1 MIRPDPQV
9 TKALAA
15 SVRQFPVLLDWLRE
29 WEMQELRRLP
39 SAVENTGIY
48 QGRCQVLGELV
59 KFATDAPNIAANI
72 RAD

>member
-9 TKALAA
+9 IKALAA

-39 SAVENTGIY
+39 QAVDNTGIF
-48 QGRCQVLGELV
+48 QGRCQVLGELT
-59 KFATDAPNIAANI
+59 KFASDAPNLAA
-72 RAD
+72 DL

>member
-9 TKALAA
+9 VKALAA

-39 SAVENTGIY
+39 QAVDNTGVF
-48 QGRCQVLGELV
+48 QGRCQVLGELT
-59 KFATDAPNIAANI
+59 KFANDAPNLAA
-72 RAD
+72 DL

>member
-9 TKALAA
+9 VKAFGAT
-15 SVRQFPVLLDWLRE
+15 VRQFPVLLDWLRE

-39 SAVENTGIY
+39 SVVDNTGIF

-59 KFATDAPNIAANI
+59 KFASDAPNLAADI
-72 RAD
+72 

>member
-9 TKALAA
+9 VKALAA

-39 SAVENTGIY
+39 QAVDNTGVF
-48 QGRCQVLGELV
+48 QGRCQVLGELT
-59 KFATDAPNIAANI
+59 KFANDAPNLAADI
-72 RAD
+72 

>member
-39 SAVENTGIY
+39 QAVDNTGIF
-48 QGRCQVLGELV
+48 QGRCQVLGELT
-59 KFATDAPNIAANI
+59 KLASDAPNLAA
-72 RAD
+72 DT

>member
-9 TKALAA
+9 IKALAA

-39 SAVENTGIY
+39 QAVDNTGIF
-48 QGRCQVLGELV
+48 QGRCQVLGELT
-59 KFATDAPNIAANI
+59 KFATDAPNLAA
-72 RAD
+72 DL

>member
-9 TKALAA
+9 VKALGAT
-15 SVRQFPVLLDWLRE
+15 VRQFPVLLDWLRE

-39 SAVENTGIY
+39 SAIDNTGIY

-59 KFATDAPNIAANI
+59 KFASDAPNLAA
-72 RAD
+72 DV

>member
-9 TKALAA
+9 TKALGAT
-15 SVRQFPVLLDWLRE
+15 VRQFPVLLDWLRE

-39 SAVENTGIY
+39 NAVDNTGIY

-59 KFATDAPNIAANI
+59 KFASDAPNLAADI
-72 RAD
+72 

>member
-1 MIRPDPQV
+1 MIRPSPQV
-9 TKALAA
+9 TKALAT

-39 SAVENTGIY
+39 SVVDNTGIY

-59 KFATDAPNIAANI
+59 KFASDAPNIAADI
-72 RAD
+72 

>member
-15 SVRQFPVLLDWLRE
+15 SVRQFPALLDWLRE

-39 SAVENTGIY
+39 TAVDNTGVY

-59 KFATDAPNIAANI
+59 RFASDAPNLAA
-72 RAD
+72 DL

>member
-29 WEMQELRRLP
+29 WEMYELRRLP
-39 SAVENTGIY
+39 SVVDNTGIF
-48 QGRCQVLGELV
+48 QGRCQVLGELT
-59 KFATDAPNIAANI
+59 KFATDAPNLAA
-72 RAD
+72 DL

>member
-1 MIRPDPQV
+1 MIRPTPEV

-29 WEMQELRRLP
+29 WEMSELRRLP

-48 QGRCQVLGELV
+48 QGRCQVLGELT
-59 KFATDAPNIAANI
+59 KFANDAPNLAA
-72 RAD
+72 DL

>member
-29 WEMQELRRLP
+29 WEMQVLRRLP
-39 SAVENTGIY
+39 TAVENTGIY
-48 QGRCQVLGELV
+48 QGRCQVLEELYE
-59 KFATDAPNIAANI
+59 FLRDAPNLAAKS
-72 RAD
+72 